1 MSHIQAEFR
10 DIMVTGMDLG
20 VLGTIGDNRCALF
33 RREDQERSVEGGVTL
48 TFRVVEPEE
57 IAQSTPQNSPISSPL
72 GLWAFAVRRV
82 LLGNTVTVRFQ
93 YPTLRLTKLE
103 FKQGLN

>member
-1 MSHIQAEFR
+1 M
-10 DIMVTGMDLG
+10 
-20 VLGTIGDNRCALF
+20 
-33 RREDQERSVEGGVTL
+33 EGGVTL

-57 IAQSTPQNSPISSPL
+57 TAQLTPQNSAVPSPFS
-72 GLWAFAVRRV
+72 LWAFAVLRV